1 MGLIAV
7 CVMTVP
13 AMKLNVF
20 LMRCRNDCA
29 DRNHIRKT
37 LLSNFINA
45 NKGRTG
51 MKLCKKYRW
60 KVSAHQML
68 RAQGHSHLGH
78 IAKGIWQGCSGIEA
92 TP

>member
-29 DRNHIRKT
+29 DRK
-37 LLSNFINA
+37 S
-45 NKGRTG
+45 
-51 MKLCKKYRW
+51 
-60 KVSAHQML
+60 
-68 RAQGHSHLGH
+68 HSEDLV
-78 IAKGIWQGCSGIEA
+78 E
-92 TP
+92 